1 MLHENKTAVIHG
13 ADGAIGRTLARS
25 IQRTGRVVALV
36 GVVLPLLLIGGLKF
50 TPFEVEALKPL
61 IGGTPWLAWMY
72 PVFGEAGASYLLGVV
87 EIATA
92 LLLLASPWS
101 PRAGVVG
108 GALGGLTFLVTTSL
122 LFALPVWEASL
133 GGFPALGA
141 AGQFLIKD
149 VALLGISLVV
159 LGESLATVAGIAGA
173 DRPSSE
179 AGGTDTRP

>member
-1 MLHENKTAVIHG
+1 MLPEDKTAVIDG
-13 ADGAIGRTLARS
+13 ADGAIGSNVAGS
-25 IQRTGRVVALV
+25 IRRAGRAVALA

-50 TPFEVEALKPL
+50 TRFEVEALKPL
-61 IGGTPWLAWMY
+61 IGGTPWLAWLY

-92 LLLLASPWS
+92 LLLLTSPWS

-122 LFALPVWEASL
+122 LFALPIWEPAA
-133 GGFPALGA
+133 GGFPALSG

-159 LGESLATVAGIAGA
+159 LGESLARVAGNATG
-173 DRPSSE
+173 RPSPS
-179 AGGTDTRP
+179 T